1 MADWHR
7 NDGPSVSA
15 VTSSCSSPDL
25 PEMDASSERLLQGGD
40 QALALLRRW
49 YAAGS
54 TERAAL
60 SAAAQEIDSTATFIE
75 QAIRDL
81 GGKFSAL
88 SEQATEQSIGVEAL
102 LTKADMI
109 QAGSEKLSLGDV
121 TALLR
126 DTLEQVMDGIS
137 GLSRN
142 ALSMTDGLQAV
153 SRSVEHINGLTS
165 NLHVINQQTR
175 MLALNATIE
184 AARAGAAGAG
194 FAVVADEVKQ
204 LSLRTEALSLAMRAE
219 VVGIGNVV
227 RAGLATLR
235 EAGQVDVD
243 AHARSR
249 ERLDAML
256 AGMLDRRQEI
266 DAVIRN
272 SAQGSGAIAAQIS
285 QIVAGF
291 QFQDR
296 SRQRLMLVKE
306 MLAAVDGLLASQP
319 AEAVDLGAPT
329 APDRDWL
336 QQLADGFTMAEVR
349 ERFRAFLGL
358 PNDPHASPA
367 VSSGKAEGE
376 LDLF

>member
-1 MADWHR
+1 
-7 NDGPSVSA
+7 
-15 VTSSCSSPDL
+15 
-25 PEMDASSERLLQGGD
+25 
-40 QALALLRRW
+40 
-49 YAAGS
+49 
-54 TERAAL
+54 
-60 SAAAQEIDSTATFIE
+60 
-75 QAIRDL
+75 
-81 GGKFSAL
+81 
-88 SEQATEQSIGVEAL
+88 
-102 LTKADMI
+102 
-109 QAGSEKLSLGDV
+109 
-121 TALLR
+121 
-126 DTLEQVMDGIS
+126 MDGIS

-319 AEAVDLGAPT
+319 AEAVDLGAPPE
-329 APDRDWL
+329 PDRDWL

-358 PNDPHASPA
+358 PNDPHASLA